1 MSRTVVPVEGRWLN
15 DVPAVEHECTD
26 PRCVESGAFTVKAKP
41 KPSPRARTPKTTPE
55 PTEQVGSSDSQEA

>member
-26 PRCVESGAFTVKAKP
+26 RKSVV
-41 KPSPRARTPKTTPE
+41 
-55 PTEQVGSSDSQEA
+55 